1 MARNEL
7 TKNARTIA
15 DLIYRK
21 ASVVPHNQLAR
32 LIGISE
38 SQFSRTFSNNVE
50 MVAMI
55 IDELD
60 IALADQEEMNALRV
74 LARKA
79 LESEK

>member
-21 ASVVPHNQLAR
+21 ASAVPHNQLAR

-79 LESEK
+79 LECEK